1 VDVLVTAVGATAV
14 AAAVIDGV
22 AAALAV
28 VTAAG
33 LVAVVATAVAAD
45 SGCYGYSCI
54 SSSSE

>member
-1 VDVLVTAVGATAV
+1 MDALVTAVGVTAV
-14 AAAVIDGV
+14 PAAVIDGM

-28 VTAAG
+28 VVAAG

-54 SSSSE
+54 KSSSD